1 MKQIG
6 QADLG
11 RRKNSTYCRTDNWSI
26 RVFKFMH
33 VTDVISAE
41 ITKMVNIRRRILDN
55 NVQTI

>member
-1 MKQIG
+1 MVMKQMG

-11 RRKNSTYCRTDNWSI
+11 RQTNLTNCGTYNRSI

-41 ITKMVNIRRRILDN
+41 MKKW
-55 NVQTI
+55 